1 MHRHLPALALM
12 HDFSRL
18 SGRMMKRLSVLC
30 FVLVCTALAAPGCA
44 QGSTSQPPQVDAD
57 LQKLGAMMQALRT
70 RNAQDYAITS
80 PNGIDEA
87 KYVQIGGIEQWI
99 TIRGEDRKNPV
110 LLLLHGGPGDAT
122 NPWGYAGFRS
132 WLKYFTVVQ
141 WDQRGA
147 GRTLGKNGSS
157 LAPTITIDRM
167 AQDGIELSELLRKTL
182 QKDKI
187 ALVGHSWGSTLG
199 VFMVKARPELF
210 YAFVGTG
217 QVADQIRNYSVA
229 YEALLKK
236 AERVGEERAIR
247 ELKEIGPPP
256 YANGRGYAVQRKWS
270 NLFEGADVF
279 LSSMFGLA
287 LAAPGYSARDIND
300 WIEGQDLSGQRL
312 IPQTSKLEARTLGGD
327 FALPVFVIQGAEDFT
342 TPTSLARSFLDSLRA
357 PRKAFVAV
365 EGGGHFAV
373 FMKSDVFLQELVA
386 RVLPLTRIR

>member
-1 MHRHLPALALM
+1 MSDCLAARFSALAPTM
-12 HDFSRL
+12 R
-18 SGRMMKRLSVLC
+18 RLSVFCL
-30 FVLVCTALAAPGCA
+30 VLVNLCTALAVPGHA
-44 QGSTSQPPQVDAD
+44 QGSTSQPLPVDAD
-57 LQKLGAMMQALRT
+57 FQRLGAMMQALRN

-87 KYVQIGGIEQWI
+87 RYVEVGGIEQWI

-110 LLLLHGGPGDAT
+110 LLFLHGGPGDAT

-132 WLKYFTVVQ
+132 WLKHFTVVQ

-147 GRTLGKNGSS
+147 GRTFGRNGPS

-167 AQDGIELSELLRKTL
+167 AQDGIELAELLRKTL
-182 QKDKI
+182 QKEKI
-187 ALVGHSWGSTLG
+187 VLVGHSWGSILG

-217 QVADQIRNYSVA
+217 QVADAIRNYAVA
-229 YEALLKK
+229 YEELVKR
-236 AERVGEERAIR
+236 AERLGEQRAIR

-270 NLFEGADVF
+270 NLFEGADFF
-279 LSSMFGLA
+279 LSSTFGLA
-287 LAAPGYSARDIND
+287 LGAPGYSARDIND
-300 WIEGQDLSGQRL
+300 WVEGQDLSGQRL
-312 IPQTSKLEARTLGGD
+312 IPQTSILASQTLSGE

-342 TPTSLARSFLDSLRA
+342 TPTSLARSFLNSLRA
-357 PRKAFVAV
+357 PRKGFIAV

-373 FMKSDVFLQELVA
+373 FMKSDVFLKELIA
-386 RVLPLTRIR
+386 RVLPLTMIR